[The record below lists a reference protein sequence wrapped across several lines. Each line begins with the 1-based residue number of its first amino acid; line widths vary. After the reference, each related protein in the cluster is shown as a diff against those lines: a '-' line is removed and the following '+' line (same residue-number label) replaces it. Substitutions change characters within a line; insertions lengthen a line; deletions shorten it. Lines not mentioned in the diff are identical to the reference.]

1 MNTDHDLRERFAH
14 QRRSDH
20 ENAPAWN
27 PHCLELPAKRA
38 TWHLPLWLP
47 ITAAACVVLSFVWL
61 RDNAPTSDLTAM
73 PEFFTTNGE
82 PLFAS
87 LNPPTPSDSFLPIHL
102 TIQLP

>member
-1 MNTDHDLRERFAH
+1 MNTDQDLREHFAH

-20 ENAPAWN
+20 EHAPAWN
-27 PHCLELPAKRA
+27 PLLTQATKRRA
-38 TWHLPLWLP
+38 AWRLPLGLP
-47 ITAAACVVLSFVWL
+47 ITAAVCVLVGIAWL
-61 RDNAPTSDLTAM
+61 RDDARTADLTAM

-87 LNPPTPSDSFLPIHL
+87 LTPATPSDSFLPIHL